1 MKTSTIV
8 NAANVS
14 SKFNTAIQTV
24 VNNCTELHSTILTLS
39 NVMVETSTNF
49 RCVVAGGVLRD
60 ALLGEA
66 YEDVDVFILDLTSQE
81 FKDVYKKMA
90 LITGEYLDTSAVDS
104 YGIGFTSVKIGNINL
119 INKSEYY
126 ETPEEVL
133 ESFTGSC
140 SKIGYVING
149 NNDTEQLI
157 YCHKGM
163 VDLLLNKRI
172 EFVCNLENFRG
183 ARKYIN
189 KISEKSWAEGYT
201 FYVDHESYREEALI
215 TSGGLGIS
223 SRSTEIETY
232 VAINMAGVLSSN
244 GSISMALNEIYTAI
258 GKLQVYS
265 INVYINEPT
274 ANIWVQYMQLGINEL
289 KITDQLIW
297 LSEMEANIYVNHH
310 LYNYSHP
317 DNVFALACGQ
327 WTPDEMNIYN
337 NKTAYLGWD
346 AIFVDNTLEDSIAY
360 GLWKAGKHR
369 IVLQNSTSIEVFLS
383 TYGLNNKVIGRSGNN
398 LRGFGWNFQPSL
410 SRLKKFLDVFS
421 VKGKIVQPC
430 ESYEQLMSAIAW
442 GHIFGRNYTLLD
454 SNTLSHPDL
463 AFEHKIEIPSKYQA
477 QVAKS
482 ASICSW
488 LFEHKLSVVW
498 NKRTAKECVLT
509 ALELKYPDADV
520 EELFKKPSLIS
531 VFQFITEQEN
541 KDVEHDFIPVDL
553 ESGSLGLTLLDKK
566 DPINLYIGEYT
577 SCCQKLNGYGD
588 SVCREGWTD
597 QYSVNYIFRSV
608 TSKDIVAHMW
618 VWQDVDNNYVIDS
631 IEGKG
636 HTNVEDVTY
645 LVKEFAKLCKEKGI
659 SVLLSK
665 TGYGL
670 TGDVAKAFNSNT
682 SYCRCQGSKTKY
694 TYMDASIGNSIHIVS
709 NAGNLE
715 TSSLTSF
722 KESDFD
728 DIDMMF

>member
-8 NAANVS
+8 NAAEIN
-14 SKFNTAIQTV
+14 SKFNTAIKAV
-24 VNNCTELHSTILTLS
+24 VDNCTELHSTILTLR
-39 NVMVETSTNF
+39 NAMTETSTNF

-66 YEDVDVFILDLTSQE
+66 YEDVDVFVLDLTSKE
-81 FKDVYKKMA
+81 FKDLYRKISV
-90 LITGEYLDTSAVDS
+90 LTGEHLDTSAVDS
-104 YGIGFTSVKIGNINL
+104 YGVGFTSVKIGNMNL
-119 INKSEYY
+119 INKFNCY

-133 ESFTGSC
+133 ESFTGGC

-149 NNDTEQLI
+149 TDDTEKLI
-157 YCHKGM
+157 YCQKGM

-172 EFVCNLENFRG
+172 QFVCNLKNFRG

-189 KISEKSWAEGYT
+189 KISQKSWAEGYT
-201 FYVDHESYREEALI
+201 FYVDHDGYREEQEI
-215 TSGGLGIS
+215 TEGGLCIS
-223 SRSTEIETY
+223 SRSVEIETY
-232 VAINMAGVLSSN
+232 VAITMSGVLSSDV
-244 GSISMALNEIYTAI
+244 SVSLALNSLYTTMGALQIYGI
-258 GKLQVYS
+258 HVY
-265 INVYINEPT
+265 VNEPT
-274 ANIWVQYMQLGINEL
+274 ATIWVQYMALGINTL
-289 KITDQLIW
+289 PITDQLIW
-297 LSEMEANIYVNHH
+297 LSEMDANIYVNHH
-310 LYNYSHP
+310 IHNYIHTES
-317 DNVFALACGQ
+317 VFSLVSGQ

-346 AIFVDNTLEDSIAY
+346 SIFVDNTLDENIAY
-360 GLWKAGKHR
+360 GLWRAGKRR

-383 TYGLNNKVIGRSGNN
+383 TYGLNNKVVGRSENT

-410 SRLKKFLDVFS
+410 ARLKKFLDVFP
-421 VKGKIVQPC
+421 VKGKVIQPC

-463 AFEHKIEIPSKYQA
+463 AFEHKIEIPPKYQA

-482 ASICSW
+482 TSICSW

-509 ALELKYPDADV
+509 ALELKYPNTDI
-520 EELFKKPSLIS
+520 EELFKKPSLIA
-531 VFQFITEQEN
+531 VFQFIAEQEN

-670 TGDVAKAFNSNT
+670 TEDVAKAFSSST
-682 SYCRCQGSKTKY
+682 SYYNCKKSKNKY

-722 KESDFD
+722 KESDFN
-728 DIDMMF
+728 DIDMIF